1 MSASILLI
9 SAGIHHPSPAAR
21 TCLHRILLSLPAYR
35 IERAHTMESLSQ
47 IDLSLFRT
55 LVLYFHH
62 KSMSPAALR
71 LFENYVENGGGVLAL
86 HSAAASFMEVPR
98 YFEILGGRFSHH
110 GPIEEF
116 EVRSNG
122 ADDAIYSNIPSFTVY
137 DELYRHEYNPDNHV
151 HFTTPV
157 DGMDEPVVWTRN
169 YGKGK
174 VCYFSLG
181 HTESTWEQPSVK
193 SIIERSLHWLMLDQV
208 FE

>member
-9 SAGIHHPSPAAR
+9 SAGIHHPSLAVR
-21 TCLHRILLSLPAYR
+21 SRLHRILLSLPEYR

-47 IDLSLFRT
+47 IDLSLFQA

-62 KSMSPAALR
+62 KSMSQAALR
-71 LFENYVENGGGVLAL
+71 LFESYVDNGGGVLAL

-98 YFEILGGRFSHH
+98 YFDILGGRFSHH

-116 EVRSNG
+116 QVQPNG
-122 ADDAIYSNIPSFTVY
+122 AADAIFNDIPSFTVY
-137 DELYRHEYNPDNHV
+137 DELYRHEFDPNNYI

-157 DGMDEPVVWTRN
+157 EGMDEPVVWTRS

-174 VCYFSLG
+174 VCYFALG
-181 HTESTWEQPSVK
+181 HTESTWEQPPVQ
-193 SIIERSLHWLMLDQV
+193 SIIERSLKWLITESD
-208 FE
+208 F